1 MSLPELR
8 TPNRLLLG
16 PGPANVDPRVL
27 RAMATPVIGHL
38 DPAFLAVMDDASQ
51 FLRQVFRTRNE
62 FTLPLSGT
70 GTAGMEAVMVNLL
83 EPEDEVLVGVAGY
96 FGQRMAEVARRAGAR
111 VRTVEAEWGTPLD
124 PERIEAA
131 LRERPARV
139 VAFVHAETSTGVLQ
153 PPGPIVEVAHR
164 HGALAVADCVTS
176 LANVPVEV
184 DAWGLDAAYSC
195 SQKGLG
201 APPGM
206 APVTFGERALARIR
220 SRKSPVQSF
229 YLDMTQLMAY
239 WGDGARDRAYH
250 HTAPIS
256 MIYAVREALRLV
268 LEEGLEARWERIRR
282 IHRML
287 VAGVEAMGLRMLVA
301 PEYRLAPLN
310 TVVVPEGVDAA
321 AVQRRLLD
329 FDIEIASGF
338 GPLKGK
344 IWRIGFMGVNAE
356 PKNVLSFLAA
366 FETALREQGL
376 RLEPGAGLAA
386 AAAAV

>member
-1 MSLPELR
+1 M
-8 TPNRLLLG
+8 
-16 PGPANVDPRVL
+16 DPRVL

-38 DPAFLAVMDDASQ
+38 DPAFLAVMDDVSQ

-83 EPEDEVLVGVAGY
+83 EPGDEVLVGVAGY

-111 VRTVEAEWGTPLD
+111 VQTVEAEWGTPLD
-124 PERIEAA
+124 PDRIEAA

-176 LANVPVEV
+176 LGSVPVEV

-206 APVTFGERALARIR
+206 APVTFGERALERIR

-256 MIYAVREALRLV
+256 MIYALREALRLV
-268 LEEGLEARWERIRR
+268 LEEGLEARWERIGRV
-282 IHRML
+282 HRML
-287 VAGVEAMGLRMLVA
+287 VAGLEAMGLRMLVA

-310 TVVVPEGVDAA
+310 TVVVPEGIDAA

-344 IWRIGFMGVNAE
+344 IWRVGFMGVNAE

-386 AAAAV
+386 AAAAAG